1 MSYLV
6 QNTTYTSPVLNP
18 DGYQVLSPSGFAYG
32 LDLYV
37 EDIPNVSVLKW
48 HPGQIIDLESIA
60 TTLQIEQSRHL
71 KVHISEGRM
80 IKL

>member
-6 QNTTYTSPVLNP
+6 QNITYNAPVLNP
-18 DGYQVLSPSGFAYG
+18 DGYQVLSPSGYAYG

-37 EDIPNVSVLKW
+37 SDIPNVSAIKW

-60 TTLQIEQSRHL
+60 STTQIDQSRHL

-80 IKL
+80 VKL